1 MCIKW
6 IRANFHSEKKPQNEK
21 ICLDD
26 DEKESLLGAQ
36 QNIDNL
42 NIEDKAGFKKWYLN
56 QFKEELEEDC
66 FKALLTGAQ
75 VS

>member
-6 IRANFHSEKKPQNEK
+6 IKENFHSEKQPQNEK
-21 ICLDD
+21 ICLDN

-56 QFKEELEEDC
+56 QFKEELEDDC
-66 FKALLTGAQ
+66 FKSLIA
-75 VS
+75 SSK